1 LLSGAGHAIAESGQR
16 PLMLPAFRSV
26 AAVRAQVAAWRQQG
40 LRVALVPTMGAL
52 HRGHLTLVEVA
63 KSKIDK
69 VLVSIFVNPT
79 QFGPNEDFAAYPR
92 QEAKDFAQL
101 ESVGSDGVF
110 APTVEEMYPYGFAT
124 NVSVKGLT
132 AGLEGAYRPGH
143 FDGVATVVSKLL
155 IQCGPDL
162 ALFGEKDYQQLQVI
176 KRMVRDLDI
185 PVAVQGVATVRE
197 ADGLAMSSRNAYLS
211 AEQRAIAPALYRVMH
226 KCLRELQDG
235 APAEGCLAAGVRQIL
250 AAGFDSVDYL
260 SLCGAEDLTPMVK
273 LDRPARL
280 IVAARLGKA
289 RLIDNIE
296 ALPT

>member
-1 LLSGAGHAIAESGQR
+1 
-16 PLMLPAFRSV
+16 MLPAYRTKS
-26 AAVRAQVAAWRQQG
+26 ALRAQVAAWRQAG

-63 KSKIDK
+63 KSMADK

-92 QEAKDFAQL
+92 QEAEDFANLQ
-101 ESVGSDGVF
+101 SVGTDGVF
-110 APTVEEMYPYGFAT
+110 APAVEEMYPYGFAT

-132 AGLEGAYRPGH
+132 TSLEGAYRPGH

-155 IQCGPDL
+155 IQCGPDI

-185 PVAVQGVATVRE
+185 PVAIQGVETVRE

-211 AEQRAIAPALYRVMH
+211 AEQRAIAPTLYRVMN
-226 KCLRELQDG
+226 KCLAELREG
-235 APAEGCLAAGVRQIL
+235 AFAESCLAAGVREIL
-250 AAGFDSVDYL
+250 DAGFGSVDYL
-260 SLCGAEDLTPMVK
+260 SLCGAEDLTP
-273 LDRPARL
+273 LAQLNRPARL